1 MRLHRVLALTLV
13 ALALA
18 APATAGPKLSKLG
31 TDPAGDGPP
40 ALDIT
45 YLEVG
50 RVGKNL
56 DVRIGVANM
65 IPPSGGYPA
74 LPGIE
79 WTFEVGTKTYI
90 AEGVATPDGSGD
102 FYLFQKKGASYA
114 QLDAPTGTY
123 KWDDGFIK
131 ILVPLKDI
139 GARSGSVISGVGKKG
154 NEDVDAHVHFGVM
167 DYFADKMATTKDYVV
182 P

>member
-1 MRLHRVLALTLV
+1 MRLHRVLALALV
-13 ALALA
+13 ALAFA

-31 TDPAGDGPP
+31 SDPAGDAPP

-50 RVGKNL
+50 KAGANL
-56 DVRIGVANM
+56 DIRIGVANM
-65 IPPSGGYPA
+65 IPPGGGYPA

-79 WTFEVGTKTYI
+79 WTFEVGGKTFI

-102 FYLFQKKGASYA
+102 YYLFEKKGDSYA

-123 KWDDGFIK
+123 NWADGFIK
-131 ILVPLKDI
+131 ILVPLKDV
-139 GARSGSVISGVGKKG
+139 GAKSGSVISGVGKKG
-154 NEDVDAHVHFGVM
+154 TEDVDAHVHLGAT
-167 DYFADKMATTKDYVV
+167 DYYADAMATTKDYVV